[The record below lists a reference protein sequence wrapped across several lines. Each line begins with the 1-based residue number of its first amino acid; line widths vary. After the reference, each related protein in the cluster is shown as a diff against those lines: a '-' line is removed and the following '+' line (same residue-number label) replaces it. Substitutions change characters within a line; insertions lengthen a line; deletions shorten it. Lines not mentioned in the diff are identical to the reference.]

1 MIDEQLTAFQ
11 TFLDELG
18 LGGRSL
24 DAIAQ
29 LYHDLVAANK
39 KTNLTRITDEA
50 DFYFRHVADS
60 LAVVSICPELLGET
74 APVVADVGCGGGFP
88 ILPLA
93 WANPALR
100 ICGIE
105 CRTKKTAFIAEE
117 IQRLGFPFA
126 SVETAQVR
134 EAARGEHGGQYDMVV
149 LRAVGESGKFL
160 REVRGLLKSDAPGRI
175 INYKTPSAVEIER
188 AVTAREAKKF
198 GFDVIETSPFE
209 LPLNMGTRCFVILE
223 KQM

>member
-1 MIDEQLTAFQ
+1 MTDEQLTALRN
-11 TFLDELG
+11 FLDELG
-18 LGGRSL
+18 LAGRSL
-24 DAIAQ
+24 DTIGQ
-29 LYHDLVAANK
+29 LYRDLVAANQ

-60 LAVVSICPELLGET
+60 LAVLSICPELLSEA
-74 APVVADVGCGGGFP
+74 APTVADVGCGGGFP

-93 WANPALR
+93 WANPSLR

-105 CRTKKTAFIAEE
+105 CRPKKTAFIAEE
-117 IQRLGFPFA
+117 IQRLGLPFA

-134 EAARGEHGGQYDMVV
+134 EAARGAHGGQYDVVV

-160 REVRGLLKSDAPGRI
+160 REVRGLLKADAPGRI
-175 INYKTPSAVEIER
+175 INYKTPSAVEVER

-198 GFDVIETSPFE
+198 GFTVIETSPFE

-223 KQM
+223 RA